1 MRLKDKYKLALTG
14 YGFILPTFVFL
25 IWFMY
30 FPVYKALSG
39 AFTNWDGFNTPD
51 FTGLD
56 NFKRM
61 LTDDVLG
68 QSTLHALIW
77 IVFSIALAVIPPF
90 LVAEL
95 IFHIKKARTQYI
107 YRTLFVIPIVIPG
120 IVTILLWRFLY
131 QGDGAINQ
139 VLDIVGLG
147 AMKQLWLGD
156 PQLALYSIMLMGFPW
171 ISAFNML
178 IFYSGLQ
185 GISQEVIEAAKLEGA
200 TGWKRIFRLDIP
212 LSLPQFRLIVILSLI
227 GSLQNIIP
235 PLVMTNGGPGYSTF
249 VPILHM
255 YNVST
260 VNGEFGYGMAIALV
274 MFIIILL
281 LTILNMRLI
290 KSEA

>member
-1 MRLKDKYKLALTG
+1 MKIKDKYKLALTG

-30 FPVYKALSG
+30 YPVYQALSG
-39 AFTNWDGFNTPD
+39 AFTNWDGFNAPQ
-51 FTGLD
+51 FIGLD

-61 LTDDVLG
+61 LTDEVLS
-68 QSTLHALIW
+68 QSTVHALIW
-77 IVFSIALAVIPPF
+77 ALFSIALAVIPPF

-95 IFHIKKARTQYI
+95 IFHIKKARIQYI

-139 VLDIVGLG
+139 LLDIVGLG
-147 AMKQLWLGD
+147 SLKQLWLGD
-156 PQLALYSIMLMGFPW
+156 PNVALYSIILMGFPW

-200 TGWKRIFRLDIP
+200 TGWKRVFKLDIP
-212 LSLPQFRLIVILSLI
+212 LSLPQFRLIIILSLI

-235 PLVMTNGGPGYSTF
+235 PLIMTNGGPGYSTY

-260 VNGEFGYGMAIALV
+260 VNGEFGYGMSIALV
-274 MFIIILL
+274 MFLVILL
-281 LTILNMRLI
+281 FTILNMRLI
-290 KSEA
+290 KSES